1 MRISI
6 IGSRGIPAA
15 YGGFETQAEHL
26 AVGFASRGHS
36 VTVGCEGSGALRHTR
51 FQGVELIHF
60 PLTPPRSYKLRMAYE
75 FMNDLFF
82 LTMMA
87 RNCDVIYCLGC
98 SAGCVMFL
106 PHLLN
111 RSVDLV
117 VNIDGVEW
125 NRGKFSRWI
134 RAALKVNTGLAMIFA
149 DRIAIDSRSMSK
161 HILKKCRT
169 KTVFLPNGV
178 ETAQGTGI
186 TEDVNLLRTLLPNGP
201 SLSPGGYWLLLARLE
216 PENNI
221 SMIIEGYLRSNSRKP
236 LVIVGSF
243 SSDKYKGEILE
254 LVGRNEAVAFVGSHY
269 EQNLVNLLRKQAFG
283 YIHGHSVGGTNPSL
297 LEAMVSGS
305 LIL

>member
-1 MRISI
+1 
-6 IGSRGIPAA
+6 
-15 YGGFETQAEHL
+15 
-26 AVGFASRGHS
+26 
-36 VTVGCEGSGALRHTR
+36 
-51 FQGVELIHF
+51 
-60 PLTPPRSYKLRMAYE
+60 
-75 FMNDLFF
+75 
-82 LTMMA
+82 
-87 RNCDVIYCLGC
+87 
-98 SAGCVMFL
+98 
-106 PHLLN
+106 
-111 RSVDLV
+111 
-117 VNIDGVEW
+117 
-125 NRGKFSRWI
+125 
-134 RAALKVNTGLAMIFA
+134 
-149 DRIAIDSRSMSK
+149 SRSMSK

-305 LIL
+305 LILAHDNEFNRETCDLNALFFGTA